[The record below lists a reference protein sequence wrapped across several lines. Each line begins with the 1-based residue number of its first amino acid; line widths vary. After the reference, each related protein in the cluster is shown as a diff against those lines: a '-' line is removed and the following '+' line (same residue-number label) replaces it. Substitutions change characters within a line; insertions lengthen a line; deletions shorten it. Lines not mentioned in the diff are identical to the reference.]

1 MFNYYSIPALKFSKC
16 FPFLEM
22 FKMFIR
28 GLCLGIKIK
37 IFFRMSWNVFLNG
50 VEVPVFGTYIYVYIT
65 SLCDQL

>member
-16 FPFLEM
+16 FPFLQM

-37 IFFRMSWNVFLNG
+37 KISECLGMFFLNG
-50 VEVPVFGTYIYVYIT
+50 VEVPVFGTYIY
-65 SLCDQL
+65 